1 MTVVQSSVRPL
12 ASSEL
17 AASVAGQRLAERFA
31 PCFTYVLKIQ
41 ASSALG
47 DPDQLRRNVKGVLN
61 QCESEAQE
69 AGFGTDAI
77 EQAKFAVVAL
87 VDETILSSSWSGTNQ
102 WMKTPL
108 QLEFYDQFDA
118 GEVFFD
124 RLDELA
130 ERPEENAQIL
140 EVYYLCMT
148 LGFKGKYQLQEQGRL
163 RELIESIAQT
173 LEEIPETR
181 TDELAPHGQPR
192 EQAAT
197 DVRRNIPSWVIAAAA
212 SLLGLLLYGGM
223 YLYVTTSAHETA
235 RAIAQMSAG

>member
-1 MTVVQSSVRPL
+1 LESNVLSTT
-12 ASSEL
+12 
-17 AASVAGQRLAERFA
+17 AAEQRLAEHFA
-31 PCFTYVLKIQ
+31 PCFAYVLKVQ

-47 DPDQLRRNVKGVLN
+47 EPDELRRTVKEVLS
-61 QCESEAQE
+61 QCESDAQD

-77 EQAKFAVVAL
+77 EQATFAVVAL
-87 VDETILSSSWSGTNQ
+87 VDETILSSNWAGTNQ

-108 QLEFYDQFDA
+108 QLELYDQFDA

-124 RLDELA
+124 RLDELS
-130 ERPEENAQIL
+130 ERPAENAQVL

-163 RELIESIAQT
+163 RELIESTAQMLDET
-173 LEEIPETR
+173 PETGA
-181 TDELAPHGQPR
+181 DELAPHGQPR
-192 EQAAT
+192 DQAAT
-197 DVRRNIPSWVIAAAA
+197 DVRRKIPSWVIAAAA

-235 RAIAQMSAG
+235 RAISQMSAG